1 VSTNLES
8 SRRSAELAT
17 SYPEVYAALG
27 IHPHDAGSFVG
38 GGTLVRAL
46 LQRSKVVAI
55 GEIGLDYVRGG
66 SGRDVQMDAF
76 RRQAEWARELNLPM
90 SVHNRDA
97 DDDVLHIV
105 RETGAR
111 TILHCFS
118 GTPDMAERALSLGCY
133 LSFAGNVTFPKATQL
148 REVAALVPSDRLLLE
163 SDAPVLAPQTHRGRR
178 NEPAYLT
185 STAKT
190 VAAARGIPV
199 DLLAQTVSANAETVF
214 RWGRA

>member
-1 VSTNLES
+1 
-8 SRRSAELAT
+8 
-17 SYPEVYAALG
+17 
-27 IHPHDAGSFVG
+27 
-38 GGTLVRAL
+38 
-46 LQRSKVVAI
+46 
-55 GEIGLDYVRGG
+55 
-66 SGRDVQMDAF
+66 
-76 RRQAEWARELNLPM
+76 
-90 SVHNRDA
+90 
-97 DDDVLHIV
+97 
-105 RETGAR
+105 
-111 TILHCFS
+111 
-118 GTPDMAERALSLGCY
+118 MAERALSLGCY